1 MFQACCD
8 SLGLLN
14 RVTSLHLSF
23 TDRKPNM
30 SLHHNAT
37 KAEVIARMVQGTDDV
52 IATDAHVIRTD
63 NGYWVAW
70 HEHTA
75 AVIHEDAAAD
85 EACFWVEGVASLDEL
100 LSMLTNGDFDEIE
113 DFDGDDAEWDDVVL
127 DSDAHQDHEHG
138 HDCDDPHCDHHH

>member
-52 IATDAHVIRTD
+52 IAADAHVIRTD

-85 EACFWVEGVASLDEL
+85 EACFWVEGVATLDEL
-100 LSMLTNGDFDEIE
+100 LNMLTNGDFDEIE

-127 DSDAHQDHEHG
+127 DSDAHHDHEHG
-138 HDCDDPHCDHHH
+138 HDCDDHH

>member
-37 KAEVIARMVQGTDDV
+37 KPEVIARMVQGTDDV
-52 IATDAHVIRTD
+52 IAADAHVIRTD

-85 EACFWVEGVASLDEL
+85 EACFWVEGVATLDEL
-100 LSMLTNGDFDEIE
+100 LNMLTNGDFDEIE

-127 DSDAHQDHEHG
+127 DSDAHHDHEHG
-138 HDCDDPHCDHHH
+138 HDCDDHH